1 MKNRSLLSV
10 LLSLLLSSS
19 VFGQSC
25 DELIKECEKQFLN
38 EKGKAEFVSDGQ
50 VYTAFLD
57 RQQAEFEITLYGGTA
72 YRIAVSAGSE
82 DDFVIFRLRDQNGNV
97 LFSNQDHKNA
107 RYWDF
112 KIPKT
117 VNLKIETELDTE
129 RKISG
134 CAVMLIGFKQN

>member
-1 MKNRSLLSV
+1 MKSTTFFFAILYSMFGFY
-10 LLSLLLSSS
+10 S
-19 VFGQSC
+19 FGQSC
-25 DELIKECEKQFLN
+25 DELIKECEKLFLN

-57 RQQAEFEITLYGGTA
+57 RQQAEFEVTFYGGTT

-82 DDFVIFRLRDQNGNV
+82 DDYVLFKLRDPNGNV
-97 LFSNQDHKNA
+97 LFSNQDYKNA

-117 VNLKIETELDTE
+117 INLKIETSLDSE

-134 CAVMLIGFKQN
+134 CSVMLIGFKQ